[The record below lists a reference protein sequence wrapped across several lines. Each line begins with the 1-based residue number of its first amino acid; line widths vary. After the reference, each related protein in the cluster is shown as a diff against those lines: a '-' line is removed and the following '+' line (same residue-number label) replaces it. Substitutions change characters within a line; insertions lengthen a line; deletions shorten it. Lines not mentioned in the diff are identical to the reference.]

1 MSNINR
7 LMAPTGTLHTQ
18 VTKAPPF
25 TPLTSGELK
34 FYGSPQR
41 GLSDEVNDFR
51 SDNKKNIKHGL
62 EPIKWAE
69 KKNIATFYGRL
80 WGLKTT
86 ADGEVSNF
94 GLMGVRLVTTA
105 GANKIVALMNG
116 TDTSTGANFKYHAL
130 GTGGTAL
137 SPGGESAADTALVTE
152 ITTAYATDNTRPTG
166 SQTVGASNNIYRTVG
181 SNVVD
186 NTVVCIEH
194 GVFSAATAGTLLDRT
209 CFAIVTLGATDTFTT
224 TYDFTIVAGS

>member
-7 LMAPTGTLHTQ
+7 LMAPTGSLNGQ

-25 TPLTSGELK
+25 TTLTWGELK

-51 SDNKKNIKHGL
+51 SDNKKNIKYGL
-62 EPIKWAE
+62 EPIKFAE

-80 WGLKTT
+80 WGVKMTES
-86 ADGEVSNF
+86 GEVSNF

-105 GANKIVALMNG
+105 GANKLVSLMNG
-116 TDTSTGANFKYHAL
+116 ADSTTGANFKYHAL
-130 GTGGTAL
+130 GTGGTAS
-137 SPGGESAADTALVTE
+137 SPSGESATDTALVAE
-152 ITTAYATDNTRPTG
+152 ITTAYATDNNRPAG
-166 SQTVGASNNIYRTVG
+166 SQTVGSSNNIYRTVG
-181 SNVVD
+181 SNTVD
-186 NTVVCIEH
+186 ATVACIEH
-194 GVFSAATAGTLLDRT
+194 GVFSAATSGTLLDRT
-209 CFAIVTLGATDTFTT
+209 CFALVTLGATDTFTT